1 MVLAGGYKVQV
12 VSVVR
17 SVAGAVIISASLL
30 SAVPAA
36 LAQSQPQPQSQSAPA
51 AAPSAPTQQ
60 PKKPAASATTGQKPA
75 LGAAEDEGPTRTS
88 ATYDDWVVR
97 CERAEGSSMPRVCE
111 VAQTL
116 QIGNPQQNLTAQVV
130 FGKLTRDAPLRLVL
144 QLPVGVWLPTGA
156 TLTVGDGGKPIPVD
170 FKFCIRACIA
180 DADLTPQQAA
190 ALVSAKGGGSLVFKD
205 RNQTQV
211 SLPISLKGLAPA
223 LAARDKM

>member
-1 MVLAGGYKVQV
+1 MKVQV
-12 VSVVR
+12 VSGLR
-17 SVAGAVIISASLL
+17 GVAGAVFIGASLL
-30 SAVPAA
+30 LGGAAA
-36 LAQSQPQPQSQSAPA
+36 LAQSQSPSQAPSQPQSAPA
-51 AAPSAPTQQ
+51 AAPSAPAQQ
-60 PKKPAASATTGQKPA
+60 PRKPVPATTGQKPA
-75 LGAAEDEGPTRTS
+75 LGTADDEGPTRTS
-88 ATYDDWVVR
+88 ATYEDWVVR
-97 CERAEGSSMPRVCE
+97 CERAEGSNMPKVCE

-144 QLPVGVWLPTGA
+144 QLPVGVWLPAGA

-180 DADLTPQQAA
+180 DVELTPQQAA

-205 RNQTQV
+205 RNQAQV